1 MEAPIAAPY
10 EALLK
15 IIFLL
20 DFIRARTLIVR
31 TLEAPH
37 GDSKSCQQQHWD
49 TISLGVALSY
59 LLIIPS
65 RVTLSIASRGYAFS
79 GLCKSFGEPKA
90 GTEKRCRFWKQKQRA
105 SCLARCFISSEG
117 CVPIRLRYRPSET
130 STRARPLDWGRS
142 HSSQSA
148 AASRCCPAARLCL
161 RARK

>member
-15 IIFLL
+15 IIFFL
-20 DFIRARTLIVR
+20 DLIRARRLIVR
-31 TLEAPH
+31 TLETPRVIVRGA
-37 GDSKSCQQQHWD
+37 SKSCQQQHWD

-90 GTEKRCRFWKQKQRA
+90 GNGEA
-105 SCLARCFISSEG
+105 VSVL
-117 CVPIRLRYRPSET
+117 ET
-130 STRARPLDWGRS
+130 K
-142 HSSQSA
+142 
-148 AASRCCPAARLCL
+148 AASKLPRSLPRITRKDTTYSITLPAV
-161 RARK
+161 